1 MHLPHRHRP
10 FLTRAPLADED
21 SFRADQLGQR
31 EAVACSY
38 AEGRKLTANYVSAP
52 CCPGNMRVLTAAR
65 GARRVNSQPLV
76 QTWSTQAASV
86 ALAFAVARPDLQDP
100 RGAGLS
106 SPASILNAEVGT
118 LHATACTETIV
129 ANAAPLRLS
138 AFSMLEAV
146 QSVAIAEIESQL
158 ITSTITHERG
168 NENGAVRTLCKRAS
182 DLKEGD
188 AVWAC
193 LALLLFLSNE
203 SHGRALLR
211 QYGVSDYD
219 LAVARVL
226 TDFGHCMR
234 PPARAPSV
242 AHRRVPPAAEITRRF
257 RLAEATQA
265 VYRAPPSE
273 SDIDRVL
280 REYESDSTAE
290 AAPVKRDR
298 GKRKRSLLQSPTSLD
313 VASDWAHAL
322 TSSGQIHVLLMLIA
336 STSSAAR
343 SAADTTLQ
351 RQVSSSPNALMV
363 NVSQQQAVSSRESL
377 RCLFRQA
384 ESEVPRVVVWRTRS
398 ATGVVSEH
406 RGLARSHDDLQQS
419 MFCFG
424 KTSRWSLPH
433 LRIVHVASYHIRC
446 TGTVSSPIP
455 GYIEASTRIL
465 QEEASAKG
473 KRDAER
479 VDRLRGLRKGETT
492 SSTLTGISRAELVL
506 SMRVVCSR
514 SCVEAGHRLLEK
526 AKCAACDSKPA
537 SVYDVA
543 TVLHDEP
550 SGFGAHEEPYA
561 TPSNNLAQGLQVSET
576 LRVLHKGRDHRGDPN
591 RAMYG
596 PELYPGEFHNA
607 DICEHDKPLPVITI
621 VDVEAES
628 RGSPAPVP
636 SRPDACVLPVAVR
649 LSVSGES
656 PIRIADAAVAS
667 KPEHAMALLLHAAA
681 QVSLVNEEGRHVL
694 AGASTAASASAKRIL
709 LADFRNL
716 YLTVYQAFRVG
727 HRNVKAS
734 FPECAWAGAYP
745 AGVEVGTGGG
755 LGKASVFLTADRRH
769 HGKFLDSQ
777 EVANEYAEAVAA
789 SMAKRVSD
797 QHYDF
802 VPPHARGIPHLAIP
816 GLHAFLDDSVAAME
830 ALRDIAKIKDSTVDS
845 IQVLPVG
852 PFSENLCP
860 ASTPELD
867 QASNL
872 AFRNPFDRLS
882 TDGFSFIPDMTLE
895 DASVFGPPL
904 VQRVA
909 VRNSLDNPYASV
921 HEHVSSWFEA
931 AALLSVFATVLSS
944 GSPRERV
951 EHLRE
956 SLDAFHKGGVTQPEA
971 FYASRAA
978 VLLSSM
984 YPSEFSIS
992 RESIELAYAA
1002 AAGPA
1007 MKAFRRGDCADL
1019 SDLLENNELLEK
1031 GRAYW
1036 AKFDTGW
1043 PKLSPLLEAMVR
1055 MDGTCDL
1062 SLQQLAS
1069 FRTLVDRA
1077 MRAAWDV
1084 ALEGDTPRPHHPLSG
1099 LRSAEEITSVHMN
1112 PIFCMQP
1119 DETYPRG
1126 ALIGMKPGS
1135 FRSLLCLLLGADRVN
1150 EVQVYRNEGG
1160 LLLRPSSAADICA
1173 HKTRPFTRSQ

>member
-1 MHLPHRHRP
+1 MSL
-10 FLTRAPLADED
+10 
-21 SFRADQLGQR
+21 
-31 EAVACSY
+31 
-38 AEGRKLTANYVSAP
+38 
-52 CCPGNMRVLTAAR
+52 
-65 GARRVNSQPLV
+65 
-76 QTWSTQAASV
+76 
-86 ALAFAVARPDLQDP
+86 
-100 RGAGLS
+100 
-106 SPASILNAEVGT
+106 
-118 LHATACTETIV
+118 
-129 ANAAPLRLS
+129 
-138 AFSMLEAV
+138 
-146 QSVAIAEIESQL
+146 
-158 ITSTITHERG
+158 
-168 NENGAVRTLCKRAS
+168 
-182 DLKEGD
+182 
-188 AVWAC
+188 
-193 LALLLFLSNE
+193 
-203 SHGRALLR
+203 
-211 QYGVSDYD
+211 
-219 LAVARVL
+219 
-226 TDFGHCMR
+226 
-234 PPARAPSV
+234 
-242 AHRRVPPAAEITRRF
+242 AAEITRRF

-265 VYRAPPSE
+265 AYRARAPPSE

-280 REYESDSTAE
+280 RSVEEYSVEYESDSTAE
-290 AAPVKRDR
+290 TVPLKKDR
-298 GKRKRSLLQSPTSLD
+298 GKRKRSPLQSPTSLE

-351 RQVSSSPNALMV
+351 RQFSSNPNALMV

-377 RCLFRQA
+377 RCLFRQL
-384 ESEVPRVVVWRTRS
+384 ESEVPRVIVWRTRS
-398 ATGVVSEH
+398 AAGVVSEH

-433 LRIVHVASYHIRC
+433 MRIVHVASYHTRC
-446 TGTVSSPIP
+446 SDTVSSPLP
-455 GYIEASTRIL
+455 GYIEASTRVV
-465 QEEASAKG
+465 QEEARVKG

-479 VDRLRGLRKGETT
+479 VERLRGLRKGETT

-506 SMRVVCSR
+506 AMRVVCSR
-514 SCVEAGHRLLEK
+514 SCIEVGERLLQR
-526 AKCAACDSKPA
+526 AKSAPTESKPA
-537 SVYDVA
+537 SVYDIA
-543 TVLHDEP
+543 TVLHDGP
-550 SGFGAHEEPYA
+550 SGLEAHEEPYA

-596 PELYPGEFHNA
+596 PEIYQGEFQNA
-607 DICEHDKPLPVITI
+607 DICEHDKPQPIVTI
-621 VDVEAES
+621 VDFEAES
-628 RGSPAPVP
+628 RGSPEPVP

-656 PIRIADAAVAS
+656 PIRITDAAVAS

-681 QVSLVNEEGRHVL
+681 QVSLVNEESRNVL
-694 AGASTAASASAKRIL
+694 SGASTAASASAKRIL
-709 LADFRNL
+709 LADFRNM

-734 FPECAWAGAYP
+734 FPECSWAGAYP
-745 AGVEVGTGGG
+745 AGVEIGTGGG

-769 HGKFLDSQ
+769 HGKFLDTQ
-777 EVANEYAEAVAA
+777 EIADEYADEIAK
-789 SMAKRVSD
+789 SMTKRVSD

-816 GLHAFLDDSVAAME
+816 GLHSFLDDSVAAME
-830 ALRDIAKIKDSTVDS
+830 ALREIAKITDRTVDS
-845 IQVLPVG
+845 IQVLPIG

-860 ASTPELD
+860 ATTSELD
-867 QASNL
+867 QTAHL
-872 AFRNPFDRLS
+872 AFRNPSDRLS
-882 TDGFSFIPDMTLE
+882 TDGFSFTPDMTLE

-909 VRNSLDNPYASV
+909 IRNSLDNPYATV

-951 EHLRE
+951 DYLRE
-956 SLDAFHKGGVTQPEA
+956 SLDAFHQGGATQPEA

-984 YPSEFSIS
+984 YPSEFGIS
-992 RESIELAYAA
+992 RECIEPAYAA

-1007 MKAFRRGDCADL
+1007 MKAFGKGECADL
-1019 SDLLENNELLEK
+1019 SDLLDDSKLLEE

-1036 AKFDTGW
+1036 AKFETGW
-1043 PKLSPLLEAMVR
+1043 PKLSPLLEELVR

-1069 FRTLVDRA
+1069 FRKLVDRA

-1084 ALEGDTPRPHHPLSG
+1084 SLEQGKPRPHHPLSG
-1099 LRSAEEITSVHMN
+1099 LRSAEEITAVHMN
-1112 PIFCMQP
+1112 PIFCQQP
-1119 DETYPRG
+1119 DGTFPRG

-1135 FRSLLCLLLGADRVN
+1135 FRSLLCLLLGADRV
-1150 EVQVYRNEGG
+1150 EQVQVYRNEGG

-1173 HKTRPFTRSQ
+1173 RKTRPFRAFAVTAIRSAQMTSTVNPARPRAAHLSVWKETREREERRSNA

>member
-1 MHLPHRHRP
+1 
-10 FLTRAPLADED
+10 
-21 SFRADQLGQR
+21 
-31 EAVACSY
+31 
-38 AEGRKLTANYVSAP
+38 
-52 CCPGNMRVLTAAR
+52 VL
-65 GARRVNSQPLV
+65 L
-76 QTWSTQAASV
+76 
-86 ALAFAVARPDLQDP
+86 
-100 RGAGLS
+100 
-106 SPASILNAEVGT
+106 
-118 LHATACTETIV
+118 
-129 ANAAPLRLS
+129 
-138 AFSMLEAV
+138 
-146 QSVAIAEIESQL
+146 
-158 ITSTITHERG
+158 
-168 NENGAVRTLCKRAS
+168 
-182 DLKEGD
+182 
-188 AVWAC
+188 
-193 LALLLFLSNE
+193 
-203 SHGRALLR
+203 
-211 QYGVSDYD
+211 
-219 LAVARVL
+219 
-226 TDFGHCMR
+226 
-234 PPARAPSV
+234 
-242 AHRRVPPAAEITRRF
+242 AAEITRRF

-265 VYRAPPSE
+265 AYRSRPPPLE
-273 SDIDRVL
+273 SDVESLVL
-280 REYESDSTAE
+280 RSVGDTAMEYESDSTAE
-290 AAPVKRDR
+290 PAPLKKER

-313 VASDWAHAL
+313 TAADWAHAL

-351 RQVSSSPNALMV
+351 RQFSANPNALMV
-363 NVSQQQAVSSRESL
+363 HVSQQQAVSSRESL
-377 RCLFRQA
+377 RCLFRQVA
-384 ESEVPRVVVWRTRS
+384 SEVPRVVVWRTRS
-398 ATGVVSEH
+398 ASGVVSEH

-433 LRIVHVASYHIRC
+433 LRIVHVSAYRIRC
-446 TGTVSSPIP
+446 SGTVSSPVP

-465 QEEASAKG
+465 QEEACIKG

-479 VDRLRGLRKGETT
+479 VERLRGLRRGETT

-506 SMRVVCSR
+506 AMRVVCAS
-514 SCVEAGHRLLEK
+514 SCIVAGERLLAQ
-526 AKCAACDSKPA
+526 AKCAAVESKPL
-537 SVYDVA
+537 SVYDIA

-550 SGFGAHEEPYA
+550 TGFGADEEPYA

-576 LRVLHKGRDHRGDPN
+576 LRVLHKGRNHRGDPN

-596 PELYPGEFHNA
+596 HELYPGEFHRA
-607 DICEHDKPLPVITI
+607 DVCEHDKPLPIMTI
-621 VDVEAES
+621 VDFEAES

-656 PIRIADAAVAS
+656 PIRIVDAAVAS

-727 HRNVKAS
+727 HRNVRAS
-734 FPECAWAGAYP
+734 FPESAWAGAYP
-745 AGVEVGTGGG
+745 AGVEIGTGGG

-769 HGKFLDSQ
+769 HGKFLDTKD
-777 EVANEYAEAVAA
+777 VANEYADSIAA
-789 SMAKRVSD
+789 SMTKRVSD
-797 QHYDF
+797 RHYDF

-830 ALRDIAKIKDSTVDS
+830 ALRDVAKITDKTVDS

-860 ASTPELD
+860 ASTSELD
-867 QASNL
+867 QTANL
-872 AFRNPFDRLS
+872 AFRNPLDRLS
-882 TDGFSFIPDMTLE
+882 TDGFSFTPDMTLE

-909 VRNSLDNPYASV
+909 IRNSLDNPYATV

-931 AALLSVFATVLSS
+931 ATLLSAFATVLSS
-944 GSPRERV
+944 GSPKERI

-984 YPSEFSIS
+984 YPSEFGIS
-992 RESIELAYAA
+992 RESIEPAYAA

-1007 MKAFRRGDCADL
+1007 MKAFRKGECADL
-1019 SDLLENNELLEK
+1019 SDLLGHNKLLEE

-1036 AKFDTGW
+1036 DKFETGW
-1043 PKLSPLLEAMVR
+1043 AKLSPLLEEIVR

-1069 FRTLVDRA
+1069 FRALVDRA

-1084 ALEGDTPRPHHPLSG
+1084 SLQGDSPRPFHPLFG

-1112 PIFCMQP
+1112 PVRTVHSNLSLSSTATVPRFTCSCAFWHVLSTFASSCEPIFCQQP

-1126 ALIGMKPGS
+1126 ALVGMKPGS
-1135 FRSLLCLLLGADRVN
+1135 FRSLLCLLLGADRVD

-1173 HKTRPFTRSQ
+1173 RTTRPFARSQ